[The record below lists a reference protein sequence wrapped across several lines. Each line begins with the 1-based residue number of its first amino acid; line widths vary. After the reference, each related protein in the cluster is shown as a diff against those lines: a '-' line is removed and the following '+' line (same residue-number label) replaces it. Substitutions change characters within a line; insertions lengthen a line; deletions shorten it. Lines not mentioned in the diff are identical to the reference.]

1 MSSSDSCSGIYT
13 SLLIFRWIG
22 RLEFSYLFFFGLAL
36 LAIMLVGLNDFM
48 QVYAV
53 PYSGMPLLF
62 DLC

>member
-1 MSSSDSCSGIYT
+1 M
-13 SLLIFRWIG
+13 LIFRWIG